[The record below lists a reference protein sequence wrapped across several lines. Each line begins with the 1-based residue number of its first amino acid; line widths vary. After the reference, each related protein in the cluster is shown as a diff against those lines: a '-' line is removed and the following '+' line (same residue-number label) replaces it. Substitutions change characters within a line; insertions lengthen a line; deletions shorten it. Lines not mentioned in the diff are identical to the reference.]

1 MIVPA
6 RPSPA
11 DALDRPM
18 NVCDTALDITG
29 LACAEPGQ
37 LLEVDA
43 LLGHK
48 PDPVPPDDEDG
59 DEDEDDDR
67 GSSGGNIDP
76 DDDEGDYDDDDDED
90 DETLWS
96 RRHSGVG
103 PQSDLTKVQLGLGPR
118 TQAFRGGRRRGDI
131 PG

>member
-1 MIVPA
+1 VPA
-6 RPSPA
+6 KPLPA

-18 NVCDTALDITG
+18 NVCDTALDTPG
-29 LACAEPGQ
+29 LACAKPGQ
-37 LLEVDA
+37 RLEVDG

-48 PDPVPPDDEDG
+48 PDPVPPDDEDE
-59 DEDEDDDR
+59 DEDEDDR

-76 DDDEGDYDDDDDED
+76 DDEEGEFDDDDDEE

-96 RRHSGVG
+96 RRHSGAG
-103 PQSDLTKVQLGLGPR
+103 PESDFSQVRSDPRSR
-118 TQAFRGGRRRGDI
+118 TQAFRRGLRDI